1 MSESPAHEN
10 LPLPGYDHIPLGTL
24 PSRIASLDESAVSE
38 LLAFE
43 QAHGKRLP
51 VVQVLE
57 HRLEALRNGAE
68 PSEGGLPEDLPEVSS
83 SSGGSKVSPATTG
96 PKINPPSQGDPTNP
110 AQPRK

>member
-10 LPLPGYDHIPLGTL
+10 LPLPEYDHIPLGTL
-24 PSRIASLDESAVSE
+24 PSRIASLNESQVSE

-43 QAHGKRLP
+43 QAHGNRLP
-51 VVQVLE
+51 VIQVLE
-57 HRLEALRNGAE
+57 HRVEALRDGAE
-68 PSEGGLPEDLPEVSS
+68 PTGSVPDDLPEVSAA
-83 SSGGSKVSPATTG
+83 SGGSKVSPATSG